1 MSGIR
6 VIRTCE
12 VCGQQFEARS
22 AVRNV
27 CSPKCYQRKRYQ
39 ERKKG
44 KAVKGIAKEE
54 AALLSAAPSQRQFP
68 RQGASIERMQELSQ
82 KPYLSMAETAELL
95 DCSRQTVYNLAAAG
109 TLEVVQLAKRL
120 TLVSQESIKKMIEAH
135 TGHYKA
141 RAKPSDLS
149 LESLYSLREITAMY
163 DVTASAVHEAAK
175 RKKILKVSSGGK
187 VYFDRKGIDSYFSE
201 RKNGD
206 TDTLWYSVAEA
217 CKKFGCTPSSI
228 NTYCLRN
235 KIPHRKEKGRVFY
248 HASSLD
254 KAKGIDCR
262 DTYYTGAEA
271 ANKYGYDRQTLYRI
285 IHKNNIP
292 YKMIG
297 RRLYVE
303 KIPLDAFMSDVGKM

>member
-6 VIRTCE
+6 VMRTCE
-12 VCGQQFEARS
+12 ACGQKFEARS
-22 AVRNV
+22 AVKSI

-44 KAVKGIAKEE
+44 KTVEEIAKEE
-54 AALLSAAPSQRQFP
+54 AAKPSSAPSLHKSPKERI
-68 RQGASIERMQELSQ
+68 SIERMQELSQ

-120 TLVSQESIKKMIEAH
+120 TLVPQESTKKMIEAH

-149 LESLYSLREITAMY
+149 LESLYSLREITTMY
-163 DVTASAVHEAAK
+163 DVTESAVHEAAK

-187 VYFDRKGIDSYFSE
+187 VYFDKQGIDSYFSE

-217 CKKFGCTPSSI
+217 CKKFGYT
-228 NTYCLRN
+228 R
-235 KIPHRKEKGRVFY
+235 
-248 HASSLD
+248 SSLW
-254 KAKGIDCR
+254 I
-262 DTYYTGAEA
+262 
-271 ANKYGYDRQTLYRI
+271 LYRE
-285 IHKNNIP
+285 NDNP
-292 YKMIG
+292 CM
-297 RRLYVE
+297 
-303 KIPLDAFMSDVGKM
+303 